1 LNAWL
6 EYPFNEWRKTSY
18 EEPTSQPVAE
28 AGLTEVCVAE
38 RTGQDLIEYGMVVAF
53 IAFAATAGMNTLA
66 TDINGAFTTLG
77 TDLTGAIA

>member
-1 LNAWL
+1 MHGWNIHSMNGGRCRMKSLL
-6 EYPFNEWRKTSY
+6 QS
-18 EEPTSQPVAE
+18 VAE

-53 IAFAATAGMNTLA
+53 IAFAATAGMNALA